1 MSYALGIGSRLLDLC
16 QGLREAC
23 INGRKRCGRTST
35 VEEVEGWHV
44 GKANTRGRRR
54 GETVTY
60 HTSLQ
65 IIGKIAKQAHVTFT
79 KQSERN
85 GH

>member
-1 MSYALGIGSRLLDLC
+1 MPGSKK
-16 QGLREAC
+16 EAF

-35 VEEVEGWHV
+35 VEEVVEGWHV
-44 GKANTRGRRR
+44 DKANARGRRR

-79 KQSERN
+79 KQSK
-85 GH
+85 